1 MVTSSQSVNANNM
14 AFKLGKSQAPII
26 QGGKMKSK
34 LFFDRDESSIP
45 GTPVVRKDLDGTV
58 LGEAND
64 DGSIFIDHRVP
75 KGSEKEKHIL
85 IHEMVH
91 LTDMKTGKLAYNDDN
106 IAWDGNTYPRKDG
119 KILYNDEWIP
129 EGSNDFP
136 WEKMPWE

>member
-1 MVTSSQSVNANNM
+1 M

-34 LFFDRDESSIP
+34 LFFNKDESSIP

-75 KGSEKEKHIL
+75 QGSEQEKHIL

-91 LTDMKTGKLAYNDDN
+91 LTDMKTGKLAYSDDN

-119 KILYNDEWIP
+119 KILYNDEWMP
-129 EGSNDFP
+129 EGSGDFP